1 MLDINFIREN
11 PQQVK
16 KGIVAKN
23 FNPRLVDDF
32 LALDEKWRELVK
44 KTDDF
49 RSEQKKA
56 GNNREIEKAK
66 ELKIK
71 IQNNEEQLKSVEKER
86 ERILYLIPNLPM
98 EDVPVGKNESENQ
111 FLRKWGEI
119 TKFDFEPKDHLEL
132 GEALDI
138 IDVKMAADVSGSR
151 FNYLKGELAM
161 MEFAIVQYIF
171 SILTDEKIIKKIAK
185 KISPDFPVK
194 PFVPVVP
201 PVMIKPEVYTKMAR
215 LDPGQEEERFYL
227 PKDNLYLIGSAE
239 HTLGPLHMD
248 QTIGESQLP
257 LRYVGFSTSFRRE
270 AGSYGKDTRGILRV
284 HQFDKVEMESFS
296 LPELSAKE
304 QEFFVVIQEYMLR
317 ELKLPY
323 QVMLLC
329 TGDMGGPN
337 AKQIDIETWIPS
349 QNKYRETHS
358 ADFMADYQA
367 RRLNTKVKRL
377 NGKTELVHMND
388 ATAFAIG
395 RILIAIMENYQQ
407 KDGSIVIPKALQKYL
422 GFKKI
427 KKS

>member
-1 MLDINFIREN
+1 MLDVNLIRNNPDAVREGISFKKAN
-11 PQQVK
+11 PQ
-16 KGIVAKN
+16 
-23 FNPRLVDDF
+23 LVDDF
-32 LALDEKWRELVK
+32 LALDKKWRELIK
-44 KTDDF
+44 EIDDF
-49 RSEQKKA
+49 RFEQRKA
-56 GNNREIEKAK
+56 GESREIEKAK
-66 ELKIK
+66 KFKIK
-71 IQNNEEQLKSVEKER
+71 IQNNEEQLKNIENER

-98 EDVPVGKNESENQ
+98 ADVPVGKDESENQ

-119 TKFDFEPKDHLEL
+119 PEFDFEPKDHLEL

-138 IDVKMAADVSGSR
+138 IDVKIAADVSGSR
-151 FNYLKGELAM
+151 FNYLKGGLAM
-161 MEFAIVQYIF
+161 MEFAIVQYVF
-171 SILTDEKIIKKIAK
+171 SILTDEKIIKKIAE
-185 KISPDFPVK
+185 KISLDFPAK

-201 PVMIKPEVYTKMAR
+201 PVMIKPEVYVRMAR
-215 LDPGQEEERFYL
+215 LNSENEDEKFYL
-227 PKDNLYLIGSAE
+227 QKDNLYLIGSAE

-248 QTIGESQLP
+248 QIINESQLP

-284 HQFDKVEMESFS
+284 HQFDKVEMESFT

-304 QEFFVVIQEYMLR
+304 QEFFVAIQEYMLQ

-337 AKQIDIETWIPS
+337 ARQIDIETWIPS

-358 ADFMADYQA
+358 ADLMTDYQA
-367 RRLNTKVKRL
+367 RRLNTKVKRSD
-377 NGKTELVHMND
+377 GKIELVHMND

-407 KDGSIVIPKALQKYL
+407 KDGLILVPEVLQKYL
-422 GFKKI
+422 NFSVI
-427 KKS
+427 K

>member
-1 MLDINFIREN
+1 MLDINLIRNN
-11 PQQVK
+11 PDLVREGISFK
-16 KGIVAKN
+16 KAD
-23 FNPRLVDDF
+23 PRLVDDF
-32 LALDEKWRELVK
+32 LALDKKWRELVK
-44 KTDDF
+44 ETDDF

-56 GNNREIEKAK
+56 GDNREIEKAK

-71 IQNNEEQLKSVEKER
+71 IQNNEERLKSVEKER

-98 EDVPVGKNESENQ
+98 EDVPIGKNESENQ

-119 TKFDFEPKDHLEL
+119 PKFDFEPKDHLEL
-132 GEALDI
+132 GEALDV
-138 IDVKMAADVSGSR
+138 IDVKIAADVSGSR
-151 FNYLKGELAM
+151 FNYLKGGLAM
-161 MEFAIVQYIF
+161 MEFAIVQYVF
-171 SILTDEKIIKKIAK
+171 SILIDEEIIKKIAG
-185 KISPDFPVK
+185 KISPDFPAK

-201 PVMIKPEVYTKMAR
+201 PVMIKPEVYIKMAR

-248 QTIGESQLP
+248 ETIGESRLP

-270 AGSYGKDTRGILRV
+270 AGSYGKDIRGILRV

-296 LPELSAKE
+296 LPELSVKE
-304 QEFFVVIQEYMLR
+304 QEFFVAIQEYMLQ

-329 TGDMGGPN
+329 AGDMGGPN
-337 AKQIDIETWIPS
+337 ARQIDIETWIPS

-367 RRLNTKVKRL
+367 RRLNTKVKRSD
-377 NGKTELVHMND
+377 GKTELVHMND

-395 RILIAIMENYQQ
+395 RTLIAIMENYQQ
-407 KDGSIVIPKALQKYL
+407 KDGSIVIPEVLQKYL
-422 GFKKI
+422 GFKEI